1 MKEKRYV
8 VAGRT
13 LGAAAALALWFAL
26 PITASAQTAFEQ
38 LKALSLGDTLPV
50 PVISGTVDA
59 MPNRAAARSQQRD
72 ASLAGF
78 YNNSEGS
85 PILSLIG
92 GTQATLDIEIYQ
104 MGDSA
109 VRAAIRQALKR
120 GVRVRIVKE
129 PDPVGGACRVFDASG
144 ATLSDPGAA
153 ADCAD
158 EKRLVRQVRAAGGAY
173 VPFKKDQLCQNEPC
187 WEHGKMVI
195 SDGAVALMSTGNFD
209 KSNLCDVAES
219 PEKCN
224 RDYTMVLDDP
234 QITATLTAIFEKD
247 LAGVRYDM
255 SAVLTGPAA
264 KRLTVGPLIL
274 DPLLRLIRS
283 AKRTIELQNQYL
295 KEPEINAALIT
306 AAHRGVRVNLNITS
320 LCAFGMPNE
329 QEAAKA
335 TATYSAFDA
344 AGIETKMFN
353 SSILINGFPGYLHA
367 KAIVVDGERAWVGSA
382 NGSVSA
388 VSNNREFGLLFGE
401 RQWVQK
407 LSATMK
413 ADFMDPREQTW
424 REGINCKTAQM

>member
-1 MKEKRYV
+1 
-8 VAGRT
+8 
-13 LGAAAALALWFAL
+13 
-26 PITASAQTAFEQ
+26 
-38 LKALSLGDTLPV
+38 
-50 PVISGTVDA
+50 
-59 MPNRAAARSQQRD
+59 
-72 ASLAGF
+72 
-78 YNNSEGS
+78 
-85 PILSLIG
+85 
-92 GTQATLDIEIYQ
+92 

-173 VPFKKDQLCQNEPC
+173 VPFKKDQLCQKEPC
-187 WEHGKMVI
+187 WEHGKMVV

-209 KSNLCDVAES
+209 KSNLCDAAES

-224 RDYTMVLDDP
+224 RDYTMVLDDA
-234 QITATLTAIFEKD
+234 QVAATLTAVFEKD

-255 SAVLTGPAA
+255 SSVLTGPAA
-264 KRLTVGPLIL
+264 KELTVGPLIL

-295 KEPEINAALIT
+295 KEPEINAALI
-306 AAHRGVRVNLNITS
+306 AAARRGVRVKLNITS
-320 LCAFGMPNE
+320 LCAFGKPDAE
-329 QEAAKA
+329 EAAKD
-335 TATYSAFDA
+335 TKIYSAFDA

-353 SSILINGFPGYLHA
+353 SNILINGFPGYLHA

-401 RQWVQK
+401 REWVQK

-413 ADFMDPREQTW
+413 ADFTDPREETW
-424 REGINCKTAQM
+424 RQGLNCKTAEM